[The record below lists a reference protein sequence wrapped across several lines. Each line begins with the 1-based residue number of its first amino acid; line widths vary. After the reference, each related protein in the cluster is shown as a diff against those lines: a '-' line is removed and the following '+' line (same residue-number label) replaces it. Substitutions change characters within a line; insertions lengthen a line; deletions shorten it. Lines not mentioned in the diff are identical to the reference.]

1 LRQLQEESEVIEEDS
16 DVETTETTDV
26 ETTETTDVE
35 TPAVELS

>member
-26 ETTETTDVE
+26 ET
-35 TPAVELS
+35 PAVELS